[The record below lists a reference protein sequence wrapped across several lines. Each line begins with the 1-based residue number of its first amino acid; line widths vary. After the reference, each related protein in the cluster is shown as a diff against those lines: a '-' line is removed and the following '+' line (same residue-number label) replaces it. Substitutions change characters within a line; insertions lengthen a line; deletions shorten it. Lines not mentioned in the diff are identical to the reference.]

1 MKISRTENL
10 ISTCFQHDVLETYT
24 CNQCGQV
31 SSVTNSD
38 VSIWCDVSKTSKE
51 DLDLQQLLLNNFS
64 NEIREKRC
72 DNCNFIEATLTTKI
86 TLLPPILVIY
96 LKRYE
101 YGLLTNGKIRN
112 CVKLP
117 SLVDLSTVVDVNVE
131 LPQCQKKST
140 SYPKTQSETNL
151 FQHLSMS
158 EVNELSEEQ
167 QLQYAIFKSQ
177 QEIAF
182 ATSSDTING
191 ICVNKAS
198 SEDRFKRLSLLNNN
212 VSNQGD
218 SGQHSYKLQSVV
230 SHHGSTATSGH
241 YVADVFRSDDGLTPQ
256 WFR

>member
-1 MKISRTENL
+1 MKTSRTENL
-10 ISTCFQHDVLETYT
+10 ISRCFQHDVLETYT

-38 VSIWCDVSKTSKE
+38 VSIWCDVSKTSQE
-51 DLDLQQLLLNNFS
+51 DLDLQHLLLNNFS

-140 SYPKTQSETNL
+140 SYSKTQSETNL

-158 EVNELSEEQ
+158 EVYELSEEQ
-167 QLQYAIFKSQ
+167 AIVYKF
-177 QEIAF
+177 
-182 ATSSDTING
+182 TS
-191 ICVNKAS
+191 
-198 SEDRFKRLSLLNNN
+198 
-212 VSNQGD
+212 
-218 SGQHSYKLQSVV
+218 
-230 SHHGSTATSGH
+230 
-241 YVADVFRSDDGLTPQ
+241 
-256 WFR
+256 